1 MNELGDKSLGVFLYA
16 SALGRQFS
24 YASKDWGNG
33 AFTKAMIEGLAGQA
47 DRDNVGYVDTEELAL
62 FVRRRVLSMTK
73 QQQEPVRIKPDAT
86 PELRIA
92 TFKGSTFE
100 PKPAV
105 MANDEPVRSAA
116 AGDAVTMLTLK
127 RGEPVTIKREA
138 GSWSLIEHNGREVG
152 FVPTTALI
160 VILRN

>member
-1 MNELGDKSLGVFLYA
+1 MIVMLDTSPSAVTQTEALRGPGPVDINRLVNELGDKSLGVFLYA

-86 PELRIA
+86 PELGLPRS
-92 TFKGSTFE
+92 KGRPSS
-100 PKPAV
+100 P
-105 MANDEPVRSAA
+105 NR
-116 AGDAVTMLTLK
+116 
-127 RGEPVTIKREA
+127 R
-138 GSWSLIEHNGREVG
+138 
-152 FVPTTALI
+152 
-160 VILRN
+160 